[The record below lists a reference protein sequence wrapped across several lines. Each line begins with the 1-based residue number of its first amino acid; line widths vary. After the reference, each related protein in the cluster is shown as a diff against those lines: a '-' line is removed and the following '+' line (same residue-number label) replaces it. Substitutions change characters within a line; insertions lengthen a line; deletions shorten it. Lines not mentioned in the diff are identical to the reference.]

1 MENKIQ
7 KGVFNLDISSSG
19 DSGTCEIWQSMG
31 FKTFEWLCIVI
42 MVIVFSYWLSKKCM
56 GKKGFITQWKQR
68 RERLRVEKKE
78 KMMDEL
84 RKQMANDEVVSVK
97 VEANEQIPKPKYYGL
112 DALPAI

>member
-1 MENKIQ
+1 MAHKEVYGEEGVHNAMETTK
-7 KGVFNLDISSSG
+7 
-19 DSGTCEIWQSMG
+19 
-31 FKTFEWLCIVI
+31 
-42 MVIVFSYWLSKKCM
+42 
-56 GKKGFITQWKQR
+56 

-112 DALPAI
+112 DALPAKDNEMDNGMD